1 MNNIRLLLRGL
12 AAPGA
17 VACAGAVADTAAVDL
32 DIAAPGLLLRD
43 LAAPGAD
50 ACAGAVA
57 DTAAVDLDIAAGYK
71 CWIDAAGD
79 VVPCRAYAKNEQCS
93 PQSPDHPSASII
105 TIIPQ

>member
-17 VACAGAVADTAAVDL
+17 VACVGAVADTAAVDL

-50 ACAGAVA
+50 ACAGDVA
-57 DTAAVDLDIAAGYK
+57 DTAAVDLDIAA
-71 CWIDAAGD
+71 
-79 VVPCRAYAKNEQCS
+79 V
-93 PQSPDHPSASII
+93 
-105 TIIPQ
+105 